1 MSALEQKR
9 KARATLYYERK
20 KKLLVR
26 TWANYPTQSI
36 PPPPPPSPPPFP
48 LFVQRLKR
56 QAEADCKARV
66 QPINDQLTQFG
77 LEV

>member
-1 MSALEQKR
+1 MSALAQKR

-36 PPPPPPSPPPFP
+36 PPPPPFP

-56 QAEADCKARV
+56 QAETDCKARV

>member
-36 PPPPPPSPPPFP
+36 SPPFP

-56 QAEADCKARV
+56 QAETDCKARV